1 MPSSVAVRD
10 RTAKQSINENVC
22 PHGDY
27 LLGVGDSVKVV
38 LMLTENNRVGTKRI
52 TVGGLP
58 GGPVAETL
66 RSQCRGSGIDPWSE
80 NKILHA
86 TTKT

>member
-10 RTAKQSINENVC
+10 RTAKQNINEYVC

-38 LMLTENNRVGTKRI
+38 LMLTENNRVGTKKNN
-52 TVGGLP
+52 
-58 GGPVAETL
+58 
-66 RSQCRGSGIDPWSE
+66 D
-80 NKILHA
+80 
-86 TTKT
+86 